1 MKEVR
6 EMDRSIKKDA
16 SICEAPHIDAA
27 HEAQIRALIPTE
39 DEAADAAALFAQL
52 SDSTRV
58 RLVSML
64 ACSDMCVCEMAD
76 LLGVSQPAVSHHLR
90 ILRQCGVVRFR
101 KQGKRAL
108 YYLSDNEAG
117 HMARKLLSA
126 VCGEKE
132 ASHA

>member
-1 MKEVR
+1 MPT
-6 EMDRSIKKDA
+6 SIRKD
-16 SICEAPHIDAA
+16 IVLCEGTHTDAA

-64 ACSDMCVCEMAD
+64 AVSDMCVCEMAD
-76 LLGVSQPAVSHHLR
+76 LLGASQPAVSHHLR

-117 HMARKLLSA
+117 ETVRKLLLA
-126 VCGEKE
+126 VCGKGETQ
-132 ASHA
+132 HA